1 MDKHIAKKLIN
12 KKLIAVDTEVAV
24 VHTVRD
30 FGDSNMEV
38 TGSFNITGLNENDYI
53 HIELCGF
60 TTDYYKDGKKFQV
73 LQIKKESNINILLIE
88 DHHIFEKKNIKNNG
102 KYITKTNNISG

>member
-38 TGSFNITGLNENDYI
+38 TGSFNITGLNEDKFTGTSTVDGTE
-53 HIELCGF
+53 IEFGPQIVAIDGICQRLCRIF
-60 TTDYYKDGKKFQV
+60 K
-73 LQIKKESNINILLIE
+73 IK
-88 DHHIFEKKNIKNNG
+88 
-102 KYITKTNNISG
+102 

>member
-1 MDKHIAKKLIN
+1 MDKHIAKKLIK

-38 TGSFNITGLNENDYI
+38 TGSFNITGLNEDKFTGTSTVDGTE
-53 HIELCGF
+53 IEFGPSQIVAIDGMSPQRLCQAF
-60 TTDYYKDGKKFQV
+60 K
-73 LQIKKESNINILLIE
+73 IK
-88 DHHIFEKKNIKNNG
+88 
-102 KYITKTNNISG
+102 